1 MKQVLEIIIVSM
13 LLGVLCC
20 IFLTIQLVKET
31 TALAK
36 SINEIKARPTTPK
49 TPPEPIELNRCNLLS
64 ELHKQGVHYPHIVF
78 AQSMIETGNLSSFIC
93 KERNNLFGMH
103 NPTVRESKTIAKRG
117 DKYAKFSTW
126 QDAVEDMKLW
136 QAMHELNGQE
146 FTDAEYIA
154 FLRTSG
160 YIAGAAEYYE
170 ELILK
175 IKLPKCQD

>member
-1 MKQVLEIIIVSM
+1 MQNINNFLACFTWGFFF
-13 LLGVLCC
+13 LLGVQ
-20 IFLTIQLVKET
+20 FGMHYEGSKQT
-31 TALAK
+31 TP
-36 SINEIKARPTTPK
+36 EIIARPT
-49 TPPEPIELNRCNLLS
+49 PPQEQKPIELNRCNLLA
-64 ELHKQGVHYPHIVF
+64 ELKKQGVHYPHIVF

-103 NPTVRESKTIAKRG
+103 NPTVRKSKTIAKKG
-117 DKYAKFSTW
+117 EKYAKFDTW
-126 QDAVEDMKLW
+126 QDAVKDLKLW

-175 IKLPKCQD
+175 IKLPECYE